1 MQPRVRLIPAHEYR
15 RDRWRNGRG
24 WTREIHAQ
32 GADPWDWRLSIA
44 EVEAPAAFSRFPG
57 VDRELVLLEGEG
69 LELVF
74 ADGGRQALQPPHQR
88 LRFAGE
94 RAVEGNPQGGRA
106 TCFNLM
112 WRREVGEAQLW
123 HRPMVGTM
131 VVFTDPGS
139 TWVLHL
145 LTGRVVFNGDAAGL
159 PPLAA
164 GDTALLGAGQARTR
178 HAFDGSGEAL
188 LVRIDPRR
196 AAQ

>member
-1 MQPRVRLIPAHEYR
+1 
-15 RDRWRNGRG
+15 
-24 WTREIHAQ
+24 
-32 GADPWDWRLSIA
+32 
-44 EVEAPAAFSRFPG
+44 
-57 VDRELVLLEGEG
+57 
-69 LELVF
+69 
-74 ADGGRQALQPPHQR
+74 
-88 LRFAGE
+88 
-94 RAVEGNPQGGRA
+94 
-106 TCFNLM
+106 M
-112 WRREVGEAQLW
+112 WRRDVVETQLW